1 MHATSRLPKCICLCV
16 LFMPRYLNIPTS
28 PLSLNS
34 STLSIS
40 NDKCRLHN
48 WEDFLQTVHAVI
60 INQSAQTCPRI
71 TSHYTHLIAIAA
83 KLNSQ
88 TAFSDSELPVCVIN
102 EHSGHNYSPPP
113 KIMTALYLVVNKC
126 MLIFAREVTGLMN
139 KTNIS
144 FR

>member
-102 EHSGHNYSPPP
+102 EHSGHNYSPPQNNDSSVSCSEQVYADLC
-113 KIMTALYLVVNKC
+113 KRSDWIN
-126 MLIFAREVTGLMN
+126 EQD
-139 KTNIS
+139 
-144 FR
+144 